1 MTALEGGEMHSVLT
15 QLNAVPGVMG
25 SLICGSD
32 GKLLAQV
39 FPPAV
44 DPSTLLDAA
53 RFVAEGAAGM
63 ETVTGPVHMMDVR
76 YGNARLL
83 TRTIGGAHLLFLCSP
98 AMNVQPLSISL
109 AVAAPKL
116 EKLLADRAPSGPG
129 GRQPSAGQL
138 HAIAE
143 RIEAIILRKKLDPF
157 KTRGQIALHAGFGL
171 GFIDAETPDDPEK
184 VAKLKAAAT
193 AVLGEPF

>member
-1 MTALEGGEMHSVLT
+1 MHSVLT

-25 SLICGSD
+25 SLICGAD

-53 RFVAEGAAGM
+53 KVVAEGVAGM
-63 ETVTGPVHMMDVR
+63 QTVTGPVHMMDLR

-109 AVAAPKL
+109 AVAGPKL
-116 EKLLADRAPSGPG
+116 EKLLAARAPSGPEG
-129 GRQPSAGQL
+129 SRQSGSQL
-138 HAIAE
+138 HEIAQ
-143 RIEAIILRKKLDPF
+143 RIDAVIRRKKLDAF
-157 KTRGQIALHAGFGL
+157 KTRGQIAIHAGFGL
-171 GFIDAETPDDPEK
+171 GFIDADTPDDPEK
-184 VAKLKAAAT
+184 ISKLKAAAS